1 MESCMTPIAKTM
13 TAALGTLIVTTT
25 ACAGPGGHGRQAG
38 SVPVA
43 ERPRIVVATVEGFV
57 LRAAVTDRTEPMPA
71 PVTAHHIPVGSG
83 THIDAR
89 LLSRPAST
97 LQETSHAHP

>member
-1 MESCMTPIAKTM
+1 MMPIAKAM

-25 ACAGPGGHGRQAG
+25 ACAGPGGHGRQTGIA
-38 SVPVA
+38 PVA
-43 ERPRIVVATVEGFV
+43 EQPRIVVATVDGFV
-57 LRAAVTDRTEPMPA
+57 LRAAATNRTEPTPA
-71 PVTAHHIPVGSG
+71 PFTADHIPVGTG

>member
-1 MESCMTPIAKTM
+1 MMPIAKAM
-13 TAALGTLIVTTT
+13 TAALGTLIATTT
-25 ACAGPGGHGRQAG
+25 ACAGPGGHGRQA
-38 SVPVA
+38 SITPTA
-43 ERPRIVVATVEGFV
+43 ERPRIVVATVDGFV
-57 LRAAVTDRTEPMPA
+57 LRVAATNRTEPAPA
-71 PVTAHHIPVGSG
+71 SFTANHIPVGSG